1 MSQHYGDYEDFLRGA
16 LHAAV
21 DSAEPAGDGLERIR
35 TRLTTP
41 HPLPVAWLLAV
52 CSWVARR
59 ARGSLDSVSAW
70 LQTVP
75 GEVHRR
81 DGAAEG
87 RYTQRLRLVTTVAA
101 VTVLLAISVSTLT
114 PLGRHVLSQAGSVL
128 NSIGGGEAAGTGE
141 PGRAAKAAAA
151 GAGAAGTTNG
161 GQSHVQPAASCTPG
175 ASALAVPPAKPRH
188 RGEHARAS
196 TSPASPPAASTGPAS
211 PPAATTGPASPPAAT
226 TAPASPSPPSPPQ
239 ASHGPPA
246 PSPSPSPSPPGS
258 TSASASAASPRL
270 DVLRQ
275 PGRQPQPQVLQPQPA
290 PGEHG
295 PGQPAPGQHG
305 PVRPAPGRAPP
316 RPARARRPARTR
328 PAPAGSARPAPAMTA
343 PARAAPGRPVRPRPA
358 RPRPP
363 IPGWRPTSAGPEDSA
378 SG

>member
-114 PLGRHVLSQAGSVL
+114 PLGRHVISQAGSVL
-128 NSIGGGEAAGTGE
+128 NSIGGGEPAGTGE
-141 PGRAAKAAAA
+141 QGLSGQSGG

-161 GQSHVQPAASCTPG
+161 GQSHVQAAASCTPG
-175 ASALAVPPAKPRH
+175 ASALAVPPAKTSPA
-188 RGEHARAS
+188 GPSPAS
-196 TSPASPPAASTGPAS
+196 TSPASPPAASTGPRQ
-211 PPAATTGPASPPAAT
+211 PARREHGPRQPARGQYGPGQPQPVEPASG
-226 TAPASPSPPSPPQ
+226 Q
-239 ASHGPPA
+239 HGPRPQPEPQPEPA
-246 PSPSPSPSPPGS
+246 GLNVSERERGQ
-258 TSASASAASPRL
+258 PRL

-275 PGRQPQPQVLQPQPA
+275 PGHQPQPQVLQPRPA
-290 PGEHG
+290 PGQHG
-295 PGQPAPGQHG
+295 PGRPAPGQHG
-305 PVRPAPGRAPP
+305 PVRSAPGQH
-316 RPARARRPARTR
+316 RPGQHGPVVQPGLVQLQR
-328 PAPAGSARPAPAMTA
+328 GQ
-343 PARAAPGRPVRPRPA
+343 PGRHRQ
-358 RPRPP
+358 
-363 IPGWRPTSAGPEDSA
+363 
-378 SG
+378 

>member
-114 PLGRHVLSQAGSVL
+114 PFGRHVISQAGSVL
-128 NSIGGGEAAGTGE
+128 NSIGGGEPAGTGE
-141 PGRAAKAAAA
+141 QGLSGQSGG

-161 GQSHVQPAASCTPG
+161 GQSHVQAAASCTPG
-175 ASALAVPPAKPRH
+175 ASALAVPPAK
-188 RGEHARAS
+188 
-196 TSPASPPAASTGPAS
+196 TSPALPGEREPGPSPPAHGPAS
-211 PPAATTGPASPPAAT
+211 PPAGEHGPASPPARDGPGQPPRR
-226 TAPASPSPPSPPQ
+226 APRRPARPTDPQPVEPARAQPGPRPEPSAQPERDVSAS
-239 ASHGPPA
+239 AAG
-246 PSPSPSPSPPGS
+246 PSPSPSPSP
-258 TSASASAASPRL
+258 AASPSP
-270 DVLRQ
+270 V
-275 PGRQPQPQVLQPQPA
+275 PA
-290 PGEHG
+290 G
-295 PGQPAPGQHG
+295 
-305 PVRPAPGRAPP
+305 APP
-316 RPARARRPARTR
+316 DSTAPSGSPPDSTAPASTGPSSSPDSSSSSGVSPASSGNDGTGTGSTGPPAAS
-328 PAPAGSARPAPAMTA
+328 PAPATD
-343 PARAAPGRPVRPRPA
+343 PGLS
-358 RPRPP
+358 
-363 IPGWRPTSAGPEDSA
+363 PTSAGPEDST